1 MRAALENKLLD
12 VITLKNKD
20 LYYKLQIIFGLF
32 FPLPAA
38 AFLFFIIKYNVLR
51 DGSLH
56 LILLTMLIFAL
67 CGFSLLRNIF
77 SKIVNLSKDI
87 SENITAQVADV
98 QFQSEKDELG
108 NLVKSFNTIAN
119 QFKNTHNL
127 LEKKISEISTLK
139 ELSDLCYVTF
149 DNDELLYIALER
161 ALKLVNAD
169 VGSVLMLE
177 RPHRK
182 AFIVQSTIGLGNK
195 LTVGEKIDFN
205 TSIAKYA
212 VINKSPVVVEDIEK
226 DTRFGRS
233 NRSNYATKSFVCMPI
248 KTIKDIIGVVTISR
262 RDDKTPFTQEDI
274 EVLTP
279 LLSNAAFT
287 YENLRLVKQNELKT
301 EYIKVIEKI
310 LKNINSS
317 FRDSDIIN
325 TFLSDVQTLV
335 SFDLAMILI
344 KDENRPDNLVI
355 FDLFTKE
362 STNFS
367 KGGYYPY
374 KGSIIDK
381 VMEQGTTLI
390 VDDLNA
396 LYGEFGKELF
406 MNNNY
411 KSCILSELK
420 TGGDTKGVLIF
431 LAHEPEI
438 FEKVK
443 GFIDIV
449 ADSVSLA
456 IAKNT
461 LSVSIKK
468 RKQELDTLKQ
478 IGNVLASSTFD
489 IDQVLKHTM
498 DMVRVIMN
506 VEAGSLLLLHENE
519 LEFRVA
525 FNLNMETMRKSRLKL
540 GQGIAGYAA
549 TCGKSIIVNDVVKS
563 PHFSQEIDRITG
575 FRTKSALC
583 VPIISQGKV
592 LGVIELLN
600 KIPGDF
606 SSSDEHLLQS
616 IASSVSIAMENAR
629 LYQETVS
636 MTEHER
642 GIRQMFQK
650 FVPKEVVDKIIHG
663 EQFGKTVID
672 ELRTLTLL
680 NIDIRGFSRLATKIG
695 PQKTVSM
702 LNYFFSTMGG
712 IVFNHRGIVDKY
724 LGDGFLAIFGAPLPS
739 PTDADNA
746 IEAALE
752 MKQSIETVSDYFVE
766 KIGTPLVI
774 GISIHTGEVV
784 IGNIGFDKKID
795 YTVIGDPVNTV
806 FRLQSL
812 AKSIA
817 NGILISEKTH
827 SISQSNLIVR
837 EFGTYK
843 IDSTLG
849 DLKVFELLGTQR

>member
-32 FPLPAA
+32 FPLPAS

-287 YENLRLVKQNELKT
+287 YENLRLVKQNELET

-325 TFLSDVQTLV
+325 IFLSDVQTLV
-335 SFDLAMILI
+335 PFDLAMILI

-355 FDLFTKE
+355 FDLFTRE

-431 LAHEPEI
+431 FAHEPEI

-525 FNLNMETMRKSRLKL
+525 FNLDMETMRKSKLKL

-549 TCGKSIIVNDVVKS
+549 TCGKSIIVNDIVKS

-575 FRTKSALC
+575 FRTRSALC

-616 IASSVSIAMENAR
+616 IASSVSIAMENSR
-629 LYQETVS
+629 LYRETVS

-680 NIDIRGFSRLATKIG
+680 NIDIRGFSKLATKIG

-702 LNYFFSTMGG
+702 LNHFFSTMGG
-712 IVFNHRGIVDKY
+712 IVFNHHGIVDKY

-752 MKQSIETVSDYFVE
+752 MKESMETVSNYFMK
-766 KIGTPLVI
+766 KIDTPLII

-812 AKSIA
+812 AKSVT

-827 SISQSNLIVR
+827 RTSQSNLIVR

-849 DLKVFELLGTQR
+849 DLKVFELLGTKK